1 MKGAWIMK
9 KIVSV
14 LLLAVMLFFL
24 IIPPVFA
31 LSEYDVEK
39 IIGLR
44 VSVGT
49 YRANISRDDSN
60 LYLIHEIGDRRVSDC
75 YIKTKYCY
83 EYGQRINVIIE
94 ITNPY
99 SSYAIGKIYF

>member
-1 MKGAWIMK
+1 MK

-14 LLLAVMLFFL
+14 FLLVGMLFFL
-24 IIPPVFA
+24 IVPTVFA
-31 LSEYDVEK
+31 LSEYDIEK

-44 VSVGT
+44 VQTGT

-60 LYLIHEIGDRRVSDC
+60 LYLIHEIGGRRVSDC

-83 EYGQRINVIIE
+83 EYGRRIDVIIE
-94 ITNPY
+94 ITSPS
-99 SSYAIGKIYF
+99 SSYSIGKIYF